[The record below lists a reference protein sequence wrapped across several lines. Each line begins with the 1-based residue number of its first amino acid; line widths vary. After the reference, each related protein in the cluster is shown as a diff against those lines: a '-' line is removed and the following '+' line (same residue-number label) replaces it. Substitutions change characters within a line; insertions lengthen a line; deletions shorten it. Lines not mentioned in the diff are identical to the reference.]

1 MRSVWA
7 RVVVPLIFALLVGT
21 WAPARLVGSDA
32 VAVYDAR
39 LDATLPRALALARAI
54 EDGFDAG
61 DLSTGSARYDGEW
74 ALVTHQMAIL
84 ALGQVLLAHA
94 HRADVADALM
104 PAIRRSTMALLAP
117 ETRAFATE
125 AWGGD
130 AFLALEDR
138 TRGDAWL
145 GYVALGLGMARAVDP
160 EFEHVAIHDAVVRA
174 LAARID
180 ADPEGLPETYPG
192 ETYPPDVAACVG
204 AIGLRARLVGDDET
218 ALFSRWAGRAR
229 AYAVDP
235 SSGWLRQ
242 SETGPGRGSGTAL
255 AIYFLAFADRNLAAE
270 LFDALGARGVRSV
283 LGFAAIR
290 EHPPGAVASAGDVDS
305 GPVVLGVSVAAT
317 GFALAGARIFSEA
330 ALFRGLHRTASLFGV
345 PVAGRYVAGGTVGDA
360 TLLAMETAG
369 PLTAHAPPAAGAATT
384 AVAP

>member
-7 RVVVPLIFALLVGT
+7 RVVVPLVLALVVGT

-32 VAVYDAR
+32 DAVYDAR
-39 LDATLPRALALARAI
+39 LDVTMPRALALAHDIMEGA
-54 EDGFDAG
+54 GPG
-61 DLSTGSARYDGEW
+61 DLTTGNARYDGEW
-74 ALVTHQMAIL
+74 ALVTHQMTIL

-104 PAIRRSTMALLAP
+104 PAIRRSTVALLAP

-130 AFLALEDR
+130 ALLELEDR

-160 EFEHVAIHDAVVRA
+160 DFEHAAIHDAIVRS

-180 ADPEGLPETYPG
+180 VDPEGLPETYPG
-192 ETYPPDVAACVG
+192 ETYPPDVAACIG
-204 AIGLRARLVGDDET
+204 AIGLRAGLVGDDESE
-218 ALFSRWAGRAR
+218 LFSRWAGRAR

-235 SSGWLRQ
+235 ASGWLRQ

-270 LFDALGARGVRSV
+270 LFDALGAQGVRSV

-290 EHPPGAVASAGDVDS
+290 EHPPGATASAGDVDS

-317 GFALAGARIFSEA
+317 GFALAGARIFGEA

-345 PVAGRYVAGGTVGDA
+345 PVSGRYVSGGTIGDA
-360 TLLAMETAG
+360 ILLAMETAG
-369 PLTAHAPPAAGAATT
+369 PLTAHAVPSPASLIETGA
-384 AVAP
+384 P